1 MQLEQLAKIMTI
13 PEGATSFHTERGK
26 AVFLIGAKGT
36 FVEQELTPEQAGK
49 LQSAGAMGSFGQPI
63 EA

>member
-1 MQLEQLAKIMTI
+1 MQLEQLTQIL
-13 PEGATSFHTERGK
+13 PVPVGATSFHAESGK

-36 FVEQELTPEQAGK
+36 FVEQELTAEQAEQ
-49 LQSAGAMGSFGQPI
+49 LQAVGAMGSFGQPI